1 MELHWRVALACI
13 SGILLIQ
20 LTTCE
25 SPLAQQD
32 SLKWTCIC
40 DADPLENAP
49 AFNSSSCSCIYGGT
63 DRMTWN
69 CSRATLD
76 RQVPQNILH
85 NTNFSSCNCTLDL
98 AGTPAVSNKHLSKKA
113 LLIIVLLCAV
123 FATVAL
129 LALSTY
135 CFCCNNRLPLQLSQ
149 IPSVKDMSYNSS
161 ANLISHR
168 SGQFQPCQSK
178 TCFFLKPISEI
189 IQKLP
194 FMFGSGKGTLS
205 SVVIQFS
212 YVELEQASKGFSN
225 DNLIG
230 IGGSSNVYRGELKDG
245 RMVAIKKLRPL
256 RGSEIDP
263 EFLHEIELILRFNH
277 CHVVLLLGYCIE
289 NQGRQLERLL
299 VFEYMSNGNL
309 RDSLDTK
316 QGKEAMDWETRVQI
330 ALGAA
335 KGLEYLHEAAAPRI
349 LHRDIKSTNILLD
362 DNYRAKITDLGMAK
376 QLMTDDLTSSS
387 SSPARMLGTFGYFA
401 PEYAIVGKA
410 SQKSDVFSFG
420 VVILELI
427 TGRRPI
433 FKATNKGEDSLVIW
447 ATSRLRDSKLVVSE
461 LPDPV
466 LRGKFPEE
474 EMQIMAH
481 LARECLQWDPDSRP
495 TMSEVVQILLT
506 IAPGKSRKRNM
517 LTSLQWSSYAPS
529 TRESSLF
536 QSTAVTIG
544 GHEPS
549 GVSSARSHPPCSL
562 SIPIEQLHLCREHQI
577 ELEIE
582 HTDRLIPSR
591 SNSWS
596 RRSSEDDEIVDL
608 FKPCFEYFTLANMAP
623 SSLFHVETVG

>member
-1 MELHWRVALACI
+1 MEFHWRVALACI
-13 SGILLIQ
+13 SVVLLVQ

-25 SPLAQQD
+25 SSLAQPN

-40 DADPLENAP
+40 NADPLENAP
-49 AFNSSSCSCIYGGT
+49 AFNSSSCGCIYGTT

-69 CSRATLD
+69 CSCSTLN
-76 RQVPQNILH
+76 RQAPRNILH
-85 NTNFSSCNCTLDL
+85 NTSFSSCNCTLDL
-98 AGTPAVSNKHLSKKA
+98 AGTPAVSEKHLSKKA
-113 LLIIVLLCAV
+113 LLIIVLLCAA

-129 LALSTY
+129 VALSTY
-135 CFCCNNRLPLQLSQ
+135 CFYCNNRLPMQLSQ
-149 IPSVKDMSYNSS
+149 TPSVKDTSYNSS

-168 SGQFQPCQSK
+168 SAQFQPYQSK

-205 SVVIQFS
+205 GVVIQFS
-212 YVELEQASKGFSN
+212 YVELEQASKGFST

-256 RGSEIDP
+256 GGSEIDP

-349 LHRDIKSTNILLD
+349 LHRDIKTTNILLD
-362 DNYRAKITDLGMAK
+362 DNYRAKIADLGMAK

-447 ATSRLRDSKLVVSE
+447 ATSRLQDSQLVVSE
-461 LPDPV
+461 LPDAV

-517 LTSLQWSSYAPS
+517 PTSLEWSSYAPS
-529 TRESSLF
+529 TRESSLI
-536 QSTAVTIG
+536 QNTAVTIER
-544 GHEPS
+544 HEPS
-549 GVSSARSHPPCSL
+549 GVRSARSHPPRSM
-562 SIPIEQLHLCREHQI
+562 SIPIEQQYLCKEHQI

-596 RRSSEDDEIVDL
+596 GRSSEDEIVDM
-608 FKPCFEYFTLANMAP
+608 FEPCFESFRQANMAP
-623 SSLFHVETVG
+623 SLFHVDTVG